1 MNRLTR
7 TQQLT
12 QIMLATII
20 LGLLFGLNPTLVLAK
35 DKTPR
40 VAAQLLIQL
49 NPLSGATVDDINA
62 TYGTSILGQLTAVT
76 DLYLL
81 QTPPGADPK
90 ELAETM
96 ELDPRLLFAE
106 PNYLGEIP
114 EAIGSSAW
122 VWGGEDTAP
131 YADQNAADL
140 LNLSPA
146 HALSTGAGTIVAI
159 IDTGVDLDHP
169 ALAAVIT
176 TGYDFVDGDSDPDDE
191 LSGDPGR
198 GKVGGHGTHVAGIVH
213 LVAPDAR
220 IMPLRV
226 LGSNGQGDAF
236 SVAEA
241 VLFAVDNGANV
252 TNLSLG
258 MASHSD
264 TLKTAV
270 RYATERGVVVV
281 GAAGNLGNKEK
292 QHPAA
297 TQCVLGVTAVNAA
310 RQKTNFANYGSWV
323 AYAAPGEAIYS
334 TFPDG
339 SYAWWSGTSMA
350 APFVAGQAA
359 LLRQL
364 DRSINARD
372 IALLI
377 AHTSENLDP
386 LNPAYAG
393 NLGTGLPN
401 ITASLERLLS
411 GDIPTS
417 NRGIMSDQCVSS
429 PSS

>member
-1 MNRLTR
+1 MNRLFR

-12 QIMLATII
+12 PLILTTII
-20 LGLLFGLNPTLVLAK
+20 LGLFFIGYAPVLAK
-35 DKTPR
+35 DKTPQ
-40 VAAQLLIQL
+40 VADQLLVQL
-49 NPLSGATVDDINA
+49 NPLAGATIADINA
-62 TYGTSILGQLTAVT
+62 TYSTSTLRQLTAVT

-81 QTPPGADPK
+81 QTPPGTNPK

-96 ELDPRLLFAE
+96 ALDLRLLFAE
-106 PNYLGEIP
+106 PNYLSETP

-122 VWGGEDTAP
+122 VWGGEDDAP
-131 YADQNAADL
+131 YGEQYAADL
-140 LNLSPA
+140 LNLTPA
-146 HALSTGAGTIVAI
+146 HALSTGADTIVAI
-159 IDTGVDLDHP
+159 VDTGVDLDHP
-169 ALAAVIT
+169 ALADAII

-191 LSGDPGR
+191 LSGDPSR
-198 GKVGGHGTHVAGIVH
+198 GHVGGHGTHVAGIVH

-226 LGSNGQGDAF
+226 LASNGRGDVF

-241 VLFAVDNGANV
+241 VVFAAEQGANV
-252 TNLSLG
+252 INLSLG

-270 RYATERGVVVV
+270 RYATARGVVVV

-297 TQCVLGVTAVNAA
+297 TQCVLGVTAVNATRHKA
-310 RQKTNFANYGSWV
+310 DFASYGSWV
-323 AYAAPGEAIYS
+323 AYAAPGDAIYS
-334 TFPDG
+334 TFPNG
-339 SYAWWSGTSMA
+339 SYAWWSGTSMT

-364 DRSINARD
+364 DPAINVRD

-386 LNPAYAG
+386 LNPAFAG
-393 NLGTGLPN
+393 NLGAGLPN
-401 ITASLERLLS
+401 IAASLERLAS

-417 NRGIMSDQCVSS
+417 NRGIMSDQCVKQSS
-429 PSS
+429 

>member
-1 MNRLTR
+1 MKSLFR

-12 QIMLATII
+12 PLILTTIV
-20 LGLLFGLNPTLVLAK
+20 LGLLLGLHPATVLAK

-40 VAAQLLIQL
+40 VADQLLIQL
-49 NPLSGATVDDINA
+49 NPLFAATVDDINA
-62 TYGTSILGQLTAVT
+62 TYGTMTLRQLTAVN

-96 ELDPRLLFAE
+96 TLDLRLLFAE
-106 PNYLGEIP
+106 PNYLSEIP

-122 VWGGEDTAP
+122 VWGGENEAP
-131 YADQNAADL
+131 YGDQVAAKL
-140 LNLSPA
+140 LNLTPA
-146 HALSTGAGTIVAI
+146 HALSTGSGTIVAI
-159 IDTGVDLDHP
+159 VDTGVDLDHP
-169 ALAAVIT
+169 ALAAAIT
-176 TGYDFVDGDSDPDDE
+176 AGYDFVDGDDDPDDE
-191 LSGDPGR
+191 LNGDPSR
-198 GKVGGHGTHVAGIVH
+198 GKVGGHGTHIAGIVH

-226 LGSNGQGDAF
+226 LGTDGQGDAF
-236 SVAEA
+236 RVAEA
-241 VLFAVDNGANV
+241 VLFAVNNGANV
-252 TNLSLG
+252 INLSLG

-297 TQCVLGVTAVNAA
+297 TQCVLGVTAIDAT
-310 RQKTNFANYGSWV
+310 RQKADFANYGSWV

-334 TFPDG
+334 AFPSG

-364 DRSINARD
+364 DQSINARD

-377 AHTSENLDP
+377 AHTSENLDT
-386 LNPAYAG
+386 LNPDFAG
-393 NLGTGLPN
+393 NLGAGLPN

-417 NRGIMSDQCVSS
+417 NRGIMSDQCVRQSS
-429 PSS
+429 